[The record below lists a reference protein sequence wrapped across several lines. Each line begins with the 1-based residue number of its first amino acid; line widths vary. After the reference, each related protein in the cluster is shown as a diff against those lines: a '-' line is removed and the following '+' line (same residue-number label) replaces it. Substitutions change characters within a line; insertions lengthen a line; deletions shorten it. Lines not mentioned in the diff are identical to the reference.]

1 MKRQES
7 SYYINGI
14 LKGDRVILSQ
24 AITLIESTKE
34 EDQKLAQEII
44 NFCLTKQSNT
54 IRVGITGVPG
64 VGKSTFIEALG
75 NHIIN
80 EGKKVAVLAIDP
92 TSQQSKG
99 SILGDKTRMNSL
111 STNDKAYIRP
121 TASGNTLGGIAKKT
135 KETIILCEAA
145 GYDAILIETVGVG
158 QSEIEVHQLT
168 DFFMLLMIPGAGD
181 ELQGIKRGIMEMA
194 DAILINKAEQ
204 DNMAKAKIA
213 KAEYANAIHLFP
225 PKKSG
230 WTSKVALCSAIE
242 NRGIAEA
249 WELIKNYQNHALLN
263 GYLNQNRKEQDYYWF
278 EKRLEENV
286 LSNFFKQNKELID
299 QMKQKLENNEI
310 SPFEAANFIL
320 KNQSS

>member
-24 AITLIESTKE
+24 SITLIESTKE

-263 GYLNQNRKEQDYYWF
+263 GYLNHNRKEQDYYWF

-320 KNQSS
+320 TRTIH